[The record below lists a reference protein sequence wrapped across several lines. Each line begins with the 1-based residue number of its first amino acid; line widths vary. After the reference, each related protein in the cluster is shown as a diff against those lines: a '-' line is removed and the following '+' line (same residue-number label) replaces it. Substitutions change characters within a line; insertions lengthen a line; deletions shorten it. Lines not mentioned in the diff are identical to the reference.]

1 MTIALGVVLS
11 VVALVSAAVVIGM
24 FVWAAKKDGA
34 VISPLL
40 VLRHRLL
47 PQFVGVGRFLGRQRA
62 RRRPVPTG
70 QAVEEGAQALHEER
84 A

>member
-34 VISPLL
+34 EDRELQK
-40 VLRHRLL
+40 RL
-47 PQFVGVGRFLGRQRA
+47 GI
-62 RRRPVPTG
+62 RRRTRIG
-70 QAVEEGAQALHEER
+70 R
-84 A
+84 